1 MQNSDHIERPGNRP
15 ARARGRPRAFDRE
28 AALEKA
34 TRLFWVKGFEATSI
48 ADLTQAMGIGSPS
61 LYAAFGSKE
70 ALYAEALQ
78 YYREKNEHL
87 VWAAFGAA
95 DTARSAVAALLM
107 DSAAALT
114 GCIADLPRGCM
125 VTLSSVG
132 SEGHAELGETVRN
145 ARGATLQ
152 RLEARLARAVSEG
165 EVAASADHQALARF
179 VQAVQAGMSILAR
192 DGASRS
198 ELEAMAEVA
207 MAGWDARTR
216 DVR

>member
-28 AALEKA
+28 AALEQA

-87 VWAAFGAA
+87 VWSAFGAA
-95 DTARSAVAALLM
+95 DTARSAVAALLW
-107 DSAAALT
+107 T
-114 GCIADLPRGCM
+114 RPPR
-125 VTLSSVG
+125 
-132 SEGHAELGETVRN
+132 
-145 ARGATLQ
+145 
-152 RLEARLARAVSEG
+152 
-165 EVAASADHQALARF
+165 
-179 VQAVQAGMSILAR
+179 
-192 DGASRS
+192 
-198 ELEAMAEVA
+198 
-207 MAGWDARTR
+207 
-216 DVR
+216 